1 LSLCVA
7 TWETLRD
14 GTRSRCT
21 GRRWATSSVLTMRL
35 RSVAR
40 WGRAGAPMVLSGLSG
55 CVRGAP
61 SFPLFGAFF
70 PAWLFCAVFGVLAG
84 VGARVAFLALG
95 KADVLPYPLFV
106 CTSIGVTCA
115 LLIWLVWFGR

>member
-1 LSLCVA
+1 
-7 TWETLRD
+7 
-14 GTRSRCT
+14 
-21 GRRWATSSVLTMRL
+21 
-35 RSVAR
+35 
-40 WGRAGAPMVLSGLSG
+40 
-55 CVRGAP
+55 
-61 SFPLFGAFF
+61 
-70 PAWLFCAVFGVLAG
+70 VLAG